1 MTARRKIGPM
11 EAAVKRSIKALEDE
25 IDAADQAMI
34 ELALTLARRLDH
46 VNAEGDDESIQKS
59 MWLAPHLANILK
71 NLGISPAGRKGA
83 GLPTTKL
90 KPVGRLAEL
99 RAKRAEWE
107 AARAWEYKPGQTPGQ
122 VTDDAAQ
129 EPPAG

>member
-25 IDAADQAMI
+25 IDTADQAMI

-46 VNAEGDDESIQKS
+46 VNETGDDESIQKS
-59 MWLAPHLANILK
+59 MWLAPHLSNILK

-83 GLPTTKL
+83 GMPTGKL
-90 KPVGRLAEL
+90 KPVGKLAEM

-107 AARAWEYKPGQTPGQ
+107 AARAWEYKPGEKPNDTP
-122 VTDDAAQ
+122 T
-129 EPPAG
+129 PPA

>member
-1 MTARRKIGPM
+1 M

-46 VNAEGDDESIQKS
+46 VTATGDDESIQKS

-83 GLPTTKL
+83 GLPTGKI
-90 KPVGRLAEL
+90 KPVGALAEL
-99 RAKRAEWE
+99 RAKRREWE
-107 AARAWEYKPGQTPGQ
+107 TQRPWENPG
-122 VTDDAAQ
+122 DDGTA
-129 EPPAG
+129 

>member
-1 MTARRKIGPM
+1 
-11 EAAVKRSIKALEDE
+11 
-25 IDAADQAMI
+25 
-34 ELALTLARRLDH
+34 
-46 VNAEGDDESIQKS
+46 
-59 MWLAPHLANILK
+59 LAPHLANILK

-107 AARAWEYKPGQTPGQ
+107 AARAWEYKPGETPGQ
-122 VTDDAAQ
+122 VTDDATQ